1 MFEADAQ
8 NSGSGALSRVYRSYA
23 ERREKLETAVDAI
36 RRRHGENAI
45 IRGNTGNPEIGLEG
59 AWKRKEKARKEEKRR
74 DRRQRGSSLR
84 RSNWSQRYRAAVQK
98 TAKKEKHEQNQSVF
112 QGQLPPLQKVVRL
125 HEA

>member
-45 IRGNTGNPEIGLEG
+45 IRGNTGNPEIGLKS
-59 AWKRKEKARKEEKRR
+59 AWKKKAKAGKEEKVSRPQDAR
-74 DRRQRGSSLR
+74 DELPVD
-84 RSNWSQRYRAAVQK
+84 RSAPA
-98 TAKKEKHEQNQSVF
+98 
-112 QGQLPPLQKVVRL
+112 PPCSRL
-125 HEA
+125 EYSKAEES

>member
-59 AWKRKEKARKEEKRR
+59 AWKRKEKARKEEKASRP
-74 DRRQRGSSLR
+74 Q
-84 RSNWSQRYRAAVQK
+84 
-98 TAKKEKHEQNQSVF
+98 TARE
-112 QGQLPPLQKVVRL
+112 
-125 HEA
+125 